1 MTSSNDDLA
10 SNLELI
16 KTSNVFCPEP
26 FISTVTTGKLSH
38 PCCLMKD
45 WDFEKSEENTLAI
58 QKEMLSSG
66 GPLFDKHCLICK
78 EQEKHPALSHRQKNI
93 EHWLTGK
100 YKEYTGLLCDAIDKP
115 KVHIITYRAPNN
127 FCNLRCHMCK
137 PSNSSSLAAED
148 KAIGVETAFSAI
160 HSKSLIKLVDSTDY
174 TEALCTIFEL
184 RLVGGETLA
193 IKKNYELM
201 QQAIDLGTAKDI
213 ELDITTNATL
223 TPKFNGKDI
232 FDFIPY
238 FRSCKIYISIELWGN
253 KNSYIRFPSKWQV
266 IYNNAIRFTKMPRT
280 TVTFACCVS
289 SLNVG
294 YFDEMAVGVHQM
306 MLDYPDKVHPFI
318 SDSLVIGRS
327 LYEVRAVPSEIREIY
342 LDKYYSNTHP
352 NYVGT
357 FSKLC
362 SYLENMEY
370 KEDIMWKML
379 ADVKKRDIHRG
390 TCLTDIFPEWKPY
403 YDQV

>member
-1 MTSSNDDLA
+1 MADSNELA
-10 SNLELI
+10 SKLKLI
-16 KTSNVFCPEP
+16 KTSNAFCPEP
-26 FISTVTTGKLSH
+26 FISTVTTGKTTQ
-38 PCCLMKD
+38 PCCLMKN
-45 WDFEKSEENTLAI
+45 WDFDNSEEKTLAI
-58 QKEMLSSG
+58 QKEMLGNG
-66 GPLFDKHCLICK
+66 GPLFDYHCLICK
-78 EQEKHPALSHRQKNI
+78 EQEKHPAPSHRQKNI

-100 YKEYTGLLCDAIDKP
+100 YKEYTGLLCDAIDAP
-115 KVHIITYRAPNN
+115 KMHIITYRAPNN

-223 TPKFNGKDI
+223 TPKFDGKDI
-232 FDFIPY
+232 FDFIPH
-238 FRSCKIYISIELWGN
+238 FKSCKMYISIELWGD
-253 KNSYIRFPSKWQV
+253 KNSYIRFPSKWQT
-266 IYNNAIRFTKMPRT
+266 IYDNAIRFTNSPRT
-280 TVTFACCVS
+280 TVTFACCIS

-294 YFDEMAVGVHQM
+294 YFNEMAAGTHQM
-306 MLDYPDKVHPFI
+306 ILDYPGKIYPFI
-318 SDSLVIGRS
+318 SDSLVVGKN
-327 LYEVRAVPSEIREIY
+327 LYKIQAVPLIIREQY

-352 NYVGT
+352 NYVQT
-357 FSKLC
+357 FGKLC
-362 SYLENMEY
+362 SYLENIEY
-370 KEDIMWKML
+370 SEELMWKML
-379 ADVKKRDIHRG
+379 ADVKKRDKHRG
-390 TCLTDIFPEWKPY
+390 TCLTSVFPEWKPY
-403 YDQV
+403 YDRV